1 MSLDEHIAIAEAKKK
16 SPCKLQCSMHV
27 FLLTIHRIL
36 DGLVMHVTHCFCPFL
51 LWEPQKRRRRRKMLI
66 NYTYMLLSVRQ
77 DLPEAREK
85 LDPGPFSQR
94 CGDVTELNQGV

>member
-1 MSLDEHIAIAEAKKK
+1 MQHACLSLDYSQDIGWFGHARHTLFLSILALGAKKNK
-16 SPCKLQCSMHV
+16 K
-27 FLLTIHRIL
+27 
-36 DGLVMHVTHCFCPFL
+36 
-51 LWEPQKRRRRRKMLI
+51 KRRRKMLI